1 MLCELFRINSH
12 LVWFGTFA
20 QDLGQLSPVFYMFTD
35 REKVFRYHR
44 SHLRRVMHPN
54 WFRIG
59 GVAQDLPNGW
69 DKLVR
74 DFCCTIFPKQL
85 REYNNMVIRNSLF
98 KARTKGIGIYTLE
111 EAFMNGA

>member
-1 MLCELFRINSH
+1 MVGFVKSFRH
-12 LVWFGTFA
+12 VVQALLHFA

-35 REKVFRYHR
+35 REKIFDIIEAICGGR
-44 SHLRRVMHPN
+44 MHPN

-74 DFCCTIFPKQL
+74 DFVAYFPKQL
-85 REYNNMVIRNSLF
+85 REYDKMVMRNSLF
-98 KARTKGIGIYTLE
+98 KARTHSGNNKRY
-111 EAFMNGA
+111 